1 MNNNQDDQS
10 DRPLNEKNRWMIEI
24 RGRQFILSLVR
35 DLTEEYE
42 ARTRE
47 KVALRQIEQ
56 NLAQL
61 AILNDEIRNPLAVP
75 TGIIGSSEEEV
86 ATPVLEQIQVIDDI
100 VNRLDQGWLE
110 SEKIREYLRKHHDI
124 T

>member
-86 ATPVLEQIQVIDDI
+86 ATPVL
-100 VNRLDQGWLE
+100 NRFRSLTIL
-110 SEKIREYLRKHHDI
+110 
-124 T
+124 